1 MKNPWWCIDCRSSV
15 ELDRHGRCDTC
26 GSDAVDLMERPTLY
40 KRSKPAPAV
49 RLIEIPEY
57 AGAV

>member
-1 MKNPWWCIDCRSSV
+1 MKNPWWCADCRASI

-26 GSDAVDLMERPTLY
+26 GSDAVDLMERPTIY
-40 KRSKPAPAV
+40 RSSKPSSAISFGEMPQ
-49 RLIEIPEY
+49 Y